1 VRFRKEKMI
10 HRNMKKILF
19 ALSLFLLASVSQAQ
33 NRFYTKNAKINFYS
47 ETSLE
52 DIEAKNKSAV
62 TVLDTKN
69 GSLQFSLLIKG
80 FEFKNDEM
88 QEHFNEDYMES
99 DKFPKAEFKGQVVN
113 NAAVNY
119 TKAGTYN
126 VQVKG
131 LLTIHGVTKEIQTN
145 GTIKVDN
152 DGLKSNSSF
161 NIAIADYGIKIPRLV
176 RDKIAKTVKITV
188 DAKLDP
194 LK

>member
-1 VRFRKEKMI
+1 MRFRKEKMI